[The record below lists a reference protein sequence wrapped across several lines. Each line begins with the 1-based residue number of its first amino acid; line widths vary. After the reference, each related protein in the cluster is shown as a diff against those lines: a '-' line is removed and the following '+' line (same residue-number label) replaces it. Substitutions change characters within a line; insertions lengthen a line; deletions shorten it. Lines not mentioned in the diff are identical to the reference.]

1 MPDITHVFA
10 AEIVKSKRDEDGNLI
25 VTGKATDS
33 SIDDVE
39 QVCDPDWLKRAMP
52 EWFSWGNVRE
62 MHDKVAAGVATEYE
76 AKDDGHYITVK
87 VVDPNSAKKVEEKVL
102 KGFSVGIKRP
112 RIVKDAAAKNGRIV
126 DGKIVEVSLVD
137 RPANQNC
144 KLMLAKAAGEDLT
157 QVEELIEKAD
167 IPAESSEEQP
177 TDIAAIFKE
186 IAGLD
191 KDQIVERLVAS
202 YNVESYKAQLPDL
215 EKLDTSQV
223 PAVRQAIGAIAQL
236 IASEAADA
244 AAGIDERAS
253 IRILTDAYCA
263 LIYFLREEAFET
275 GILPST
281 PEAVSDAL
289 QSVPLPGGVGEA
301 TITNNA
307 AEADVTKTET
317 TETTT
322 ETTTKSDEPTGSEE
336 QPKAEPSNS
345 AEDLAKQIA
354 QHLGLDSIKATLEK
368 FEERVAKVEKAA
380 VPSGPVRVATTTLE
394 QADETKSL
402 EAEVRKFE
410 HLAETTQDR
419 NLAAGYAK
427 LAKEKAAQLKERSNA

>member
-102 KGFSVGIKRP
+102 KGFSVGIKGP

-177 TDIAAIFKE
+177 ADIVAIFKE

-244 AAGIDERAS
+244 AAGVDERAS
-253 IRILTDAYCA
+253 IRTLTDAYCA

-317 TETTT
+317 TT

-336 QPKAEPSNS
+336 QPKAEPSNN

-394 QADETKSL
+394 QADETKSI